1 MVDHNTNE
9 CSSNELCPIINGVEN
24 LQFGIWLRASPSI
37 SRHNNWDRV
46 TESHGRITESGGG
59 WRRLQGQKEQA
70 NKVENS
76 QISRSIDSMSLLSE
90 LKNVGESAKNGVPCQ
105 INEPILEENLKG
117 ITDENIT
124 EVRSVEIVDN
134 LEKPLND
141 HDSGFVTD
149 VEVDKLGCHDPNLFS
164 RPNPSREESKKH
176 GLIHMGIGK
185 KRVAARTEDDN
196 VERKFI
202 KVALSLVKASYMS
215 GIIEGKMNLGKENLW
230 LSELEISEA
239 IFNGESVMDGQNSVD
254 DSGSSESRNVTYSE
268 VSPNESNVGLLSANR
283 RISSCEVV
291 WNPFSPGH
299 YKVNCDATL
308 DAKRRNGFGLVIRD
322 SNDFVMAASSQV
334 MVGSFNAQ
342 AAEVIGILKGIQFS
356 TDCGLFLC
364 SFEFNAEVV
373 VRWINEKSHLDFAYG
388 VVLTDII
395 STSFEM
401 TDVRFDYTPRQG
413 NQVVHL
419 LPKNVLL
426 LKENRRS
433 GFLVWLL
440 QPTWV
445 LGLVVADG
453 LGLVVVDDLSL
464 GLV

>member
-176 GLIHMGIGK
+176 GLIHMFKWVRKIRSQNLGIFCENYVEGIGK

-268 VSPNESNVGLLSANR
+268 VSPNEVYPHNSLSTGR
-283 RISSCEVV
+283 
-291 WNPFSPGH
+291 SPPAH
-299 YKVNCDATL
+299 
-308 DAKRRNGFGLVIRD
+308 RD
-322 SNDFVMAASSQV
+322 Q
-334 MVGSFNAQ
+334 
-342 AAEVIGILKGIQFS
+342 
-356 TDCGLFLC
+356 
-364 SFEFNAEVV
+364 
-373 VRWINEKSHLDFAYG
+373 
-388 VVLTDII
+388 
-395 STSFEM
+395 
-401 TDVRFDYTPRQG
+401 
-413 NQVVHL
+413 
-419 LPKNVLL
+419 
-426 LKENRRS
+426 
-433 GFLVWLL
+433 
-440 QPTWV
+440 
-445 LGLVVADG
+445 
-453 LGLVVVDDLSL
+453 
-464 GLV
+464 